1 MKSLGSS
8 SKLKLTNYYLCRSAS
23 ECSYAPV
30 DNLAPNLN
38 AEQSTVVT
46 ESIGGSV
53 APPTYP
59 LATTE

>member
-30 DNLAPNLN
+30 DNLASNLN
-38 AEQSTVVT
+38 AEQSTVVP
-46 ESIGGSV
+46 ESIGRSITPSTDP
-53 APPTYP
+53 A
-59 LATTE
+59 ATTE

>member
-8 SKLKLTNYYLCRSAS
+8 SKLNLTNYYLCRSAS

-30 DNLAPNLN
+30 DNLASNLN

-46 ESIGGSV
+46 ESIGGSL
-53 APPTYP
+53 APSLHPA
-59 LATTE
+59 ATTE